1 MSLSLGLSV
10 VSLWLDLGCAAL
22 VGLLLKWCCVLLS
35 AALFSVGQGCKA
47 FSFKKKKKHTKKQS
61 ETMTL
66 MRKLQILKSKHPVKN
81 LSTVCEPV

>member
-1 MSLSLGLSV
+1 MQLWWDFYSSGAVFYLV
-10 VSLWLDLGCAAL
+10 QPYSLWARAARPL
-22 VGLLLKWCCVLLS
+22 
-35 AALFSVGQGCKA
+35 AL
-47 FSFKKKKKHTKKQS
+47 KKKKHTKKQS